1 MRKLRLSI
9 IQTAI
14 EKLRAE
20 AGERWI
26 VHVLPRLFDALGSH
40 STEVVML
47 LKFLW
52 QNPDIP
58 NESIPYLVLREA
70 VSISDLERVAA
81 LESATPNLSR
91 RGGPSKLCL
100 GGGLRMGAPCPQE
113 RSRFALSSAPSTVTR
128 STGPASPQV
137 VTKAAPSPISHLVVC
152 AELSSVVCLFQAFHV
167 NFIHL
172 KHCLHDPFC
181 FLSIFVLQHLA

>member
-1 MRKLRLSI
+1 
-9 IQTAI
+9 
-14 EKLRAE
+14 
-20 AGERWI
+20 
-26 VHVLPRLFDALGSH
+26 
-40 STEVVML
+40 ML

-137 VTKAAPSPISHLVVC
+137 VTKAAPSPSALLWFVLGYPRSY
-152 AELSSVVCLFQAFHV
+152 A
-167 NFIHL
+167 
-172 KHCLHDPFC
+172 C
-181 FLSIFVLQHLA
+181 FKPSMSILSI